1 MFRSCIR
8 EAKLFYTLTDFGET
22 LDEKTNEIFH
32 QVNGFYF
39 ERLGVIYENIELL
52 QNGENFKI
60 IKIKSFKSEP
70 MNIRD

>member
-1 MFRSCIR
+1 LFRSCTR
-8 EAKLFYTLTDFGET
+8 EAKLFYTLTDFGEN
-22 LDEKTNEIFH
+22 LDEKTNEIFN

-60 IKIKSFKSEP
+60 IKIKSSKSEP
-70 MNIRD
+70 TNIRD